1 MQRYLVSYTVLH
13 DGFEYRKHFVSF
25 TNDLA
30 KILPQV
36 IGQQKLLKKYL
47 QEYELFGRISFVE
60 NLPGQSRIVK
70 GVTIRELPAD
80 DEKILAKM
88 APDARVAK
96 RGLT

>member
-1 MQRYLVSYTVLH
+1 MQKYLVSYTVLH
-13 DGFEYRKHFVSF
+13 DGYEYRKHFVSP
-25 TNDLA
+25 TDNRT

-70 GVTIRELPAD
+70 GVTVRDLPAD
-80 DEKILAKM
+80 DEKVLAKYLWPHSSM
-88 APDARVAK
+88 
-96 RGLT
+96 